1 MRGGSGMVPGHFL
14 WRFKMNKSIN
24 KSTGPVTQ
32 EGKAIASKNATTKG
46 IFAKG
51 YLPWEDP
58 AEQQALV
65 QGLVTT
71 WKADQHPERMT
82 FIRDIE
88 EADLRLSRAMNFE
101 RIQIE
106 AAMQSLDVALEFCQK
121 AGFAPSAHLSMPH
134 WYFQDDELGEQE
146 KRKALYVDLVQE
158 EALELKRIYSDHIV
172 PTIAKEFPN
181 VYSYVM
187 NGQKEGTSF
196 IAVLGARFKQSVPTL
211 NLGVVSNEIGEK
223 YKPHLQWA
231 YAWQRYEIIIAGIR
245 ARVVAQIV
253 ADEKTTRYLI
263 AAQNRKI
270 KANYALAS
278 LTQLGW
284 QEEDRAGI
292 ALPEVLK
299 DTLVL
304 KEDPKLAKV
313 TNVELK
319 TAGGEANDAS
329 FTVRTS
335 A

>member
-1 MRGGSGMVPGHFL
+1 
-14 WRFKMNKSIN
+14 MNQNRKTV
-24 KSTGPVTQ
+24 STGPVTQ
-32 EGKAIASKNATTKG
+32 EGKTIASKNATTKG

-65 QGLVTT
+65 QGLVKT

-88 EADLRLSRAMNFE
+88 EADLRLSRTMNFE

-106 AAMQSLDVALEFCQK
+106 AAMQSLDVAIEFCQK
-121 AGFAPSAHLSMPH
+121 AGFAPSTHLSMPH

-146 KRKALYVDLVQE
+146 KRRALYVDLVQE
-158 EALELKRIYSDHIV
+158 EALELKRMYSDHIV

-181 VYSYVM
+181 LYSYVM
-187 NGQKEGTSF
+187 SGQREGASF
-196 IAVLGARFKQSVPTL
+196 IAVLGAQFKQSAPTL

-223 YKPHLQWA
+223 YKHHLIWA

-253 ADEKTTRYLI
+253 SEEKTMRYLI

-270 KANYALAS
+270 KANQALAS
-278 LTQLGW
+278 LTQLDW
-284 QEEDRAGI
+284 QKEDRICI

-299 DTLVL
+299 DTPVL
-304 KEDPKLAKV
+304 KEDPKLVEAK
-313 TNVELK
+313 NVELK
-319 TAGGEANDAS
+319 AAGGQANDAS

>member
-1 MRGGSGMVPGHFL
+1 MTNS
-14 WRFKMNKSIN
+14 N

-51 YLPWEDP
+51 YLPWEDA

-65 QGLVTT
+65 QGLVKT
-71 WKADQHPERMT
+71 WKADQNPERMT

-88 EADLRLSRAMNFE
+88 EADLRLSRAMSFE

-158 EALELKRIYSDHIV
+158 EALELKRMYSDHIV
-172 PTIAKEFPN
+172 PTIAQEFPN
-181 VYSYVM
+181 LYSYVM
-187 NGQKEGTSF
+187 RGQKEGASF
-196 IAVLGARFKQSVPTL
+196 IAVLGARFKQSAPTL

-223 YKPHLQWA
+223 YKPHLIWA

-245 ARVVAQIV
+245 ARVASNIV
-253 ADEKTTRYLI
+253 ADDKTMRYLVS
-263 AAQNRKI
+263 AQNRKI
-270 KANYALAS
+270 KANQALAA
-278 LTQLGW
+278 LTQLDW
-284 QEEDRAGI
+284 QKEDRAHN
-292 ALPEVLK
+292 ALPVVVASTPVLGQDARIVK
-299 DTLVL
+299 AENVKLV
-304 KEDPKLAKV
+304 
-313 TNVELK
+313 
-319 TAGGEANDAS
+319 AGGDQANDAS
-329 FTVRTS
+329 FTVS
-335 A
+335 ASA

>member
-1 MRGGSGMVPGHFL
+1 
-14 WRFKMNKSIN
+14 MNKISN

-65 QGLVTT
+65 QGLVKT

-106 AAMQSLDVALEFCQK
+106 AAMQSLDVAIEFCQK

-146 KRKALYVDLVQE
+146 KRKARYVDLVQE
-158 EALELKRIYSDHIV
+158 EALELKRLYSDQIV

-181 VYSYVM
+181 LYSYVM
-187 NGQKEGTSF
+187 SGQREGASF
-196 IAVLGARFKQSVPTL
+196 IAVLGARFKQSAPTL

-253 ADEKTTRYLI
+253 ADEKTMRYLI

-270 KANYALAS
+270 KANQALAS
-278 LTQLGW
+278 LTQLDW
-284 QEEDRAGI
+284 QKEDRTCI
-292 ALPEVLK
+292 ALSATLEN
-299 DTLVL
+299 TLVS
-304 KEDPKLAKV
+304 KEDPKLLEGK
-313 TNVELK
+313 NVKLEV
-319 TAGGEANDAS
+319 AGGEANDAS
-329 FTVRTS
+329 FTVRAS

>member
-1 MRGGSGMVPGHFL
+1 
-14 WRFKMNKSIN
+14 MNHNRKSV
-24 KSTGPVTQ
+24 STGPVTQ

-51 YLPWEDP
+51 YLPWEDS

-65 QGLVTT
+65 QGLVKT
-71 WKADQHPERMT
+71 WKADEHPERMT

-106 AAMQSLDVALEFCQK
+106 AAMQSLDVAIEFCQK

-146 KRKALYVDLVQE
+146 KRKARYVDLVQE
-158 EALELKRIYSDHIV
+158 EALELKRLYSDQIV

-181 VYSYVM
+181 LYSYVM
-187 NGQKEGTSF
+187 SGQREGASF
-196 IAVLGARFKQSVPTL
+196 IAVLGARFKQSAPTL

-253 ADEKTTRYLI
+253 ADEKTMRYLI

-270 KANYALAS
+270 KANQALAS
-278 LTQLGW
+278 LTQLDW
-284 QEEDRAGI
+284 QKEDRTCI
-292 ALPEVLK
+292 ALSATLEN
-299 DTLVL
+299 TLVS
-304 KEDPKLAKV
+304 KEDPKLLEGK
-313 TNVELK
+313 NVKLEV
-319 TAGGEANDAS
+319 AGGEANDAS
-329 FTVRTS
+329 FTVRAS